1 MRREMLLGTIINAA
15 AIAVAS
21 LIGVRIRNVPEEI
34 SKLIMQA
41 LSLALI
47 VIGIQMAVTGENFLI
62 IIISLTSGALLGSWL
77 QIDERLNQLGQ
88 WLGTK
93 IGKNSQGNVA
103 QAFVSSTLIFATG
116 AMAII
121 GPLEAAL
128 RGDHSLLFTK
138 SSIDGFS
145 ALIISS
151 TLGIGVF
158 FAAIPVFLY
167 QASITLL
174 ANQIDAFVPNML
186 MDMIIAEITCI
197 GGILILAIGL
207 NLLNVINVKIANLL
221 PSLVIVV
228 LLVVSFQRLL

>member
-1 MRREMLLGTIINAA
+1 MLLGTIINAA

-21 LIGVRIRNVPEEI
+21 LIGVRIRNVPEDI
-34 SKLIMQA
+34 RKLVMQA

-47 VIGIQMAVTGENFLI
+47 VIGMQMAVTGQNFLI
-62 IIISLTSGALLGSWL
+62 IIISLTSGALVGGWL
-77 QIDERLNQLGQ
+77 RIDDRLNQLGE
-88 WLGTK
+88 WLGK
-93 IGKNSQGNVA
+93 RLGKNSQGNVA

-116 AMAII
+116 ALAIL

-151 TLGIGVF
+151 TLGIGVL

-174 ANQIDAFVPNML
+174 ASQIDRFVPDVL
-186 MDMIIAEITCI
+186 MDLVIAEITCI

-207 NLLNVINVKIANLL
+207 NLLNVIDVKIANLL
-221 PSLVIVV
+221 PSLVIVIG
-228 LLVVSFQRLL
+228 LVVAFQSFLM